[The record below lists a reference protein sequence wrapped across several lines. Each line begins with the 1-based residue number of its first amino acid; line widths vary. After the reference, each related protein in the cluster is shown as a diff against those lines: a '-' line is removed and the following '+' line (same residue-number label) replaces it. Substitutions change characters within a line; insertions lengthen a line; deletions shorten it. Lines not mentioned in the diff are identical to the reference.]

1 MDNWIYNH
9 VSRGAADAL
18 FRLALLA
25 RTDAEEIKR
34 FLFDSV
40 AIWEALDR
48 ECLHPT
54 EAPDHAPTL

>member
-1 MDNWIYNH
+1 MDNWIYSH

-25 RTDAEEIKR
+25 RTDAEGIKR

-48 ECLHPT
+48 ELIHPT
-54 EAPDHAPTL
+54 TEAHHAQPS

>member
-1 MDNWIYNH
+1 MANPVNDRI
-9 VSRGAADAL
+9 SRGAADAL

-25 RTDAEEIKR
+25 RTDPEGIKR

-54 EAPDHAPTL
+54 EAPHAHPL

>member
-54 EAPDHAPTL
+54 EAPHAHPL

>member
-1 MDNWIYNH
+1 MDNWIYSH

-54 EAPDHAPTL
+54 EAPHAHPL

>member
-25 RTDAEEIKR
+25 RTDAEGIKN

-48 ECLHPT
+48 ELIHPTT
-54 EAPDHAPTL
+54 EAPHAQP